1 MSGENTYNQT
11 PGSNY
16 TNPKYLLKHSKL
28 KQIHEK
34 DILSTTNKHELETL
48 EINNQHNIEIKKKE
62 LGWFG
67 LFFGGKELISLN
79 ISGVLIIFLI
89 LVGFIISCLIYHKT
103 NDIKNITE
111 IWGIITPIITLTLG
125 YLFGNKNG

>member
-48 EINNQHNIEIKKKE
+48 EINNQHNIEIKKK
-62 LGWFG
+62 GIG
-67 LFFGGKELISLN
+67 L
-79 ISGVLIIFLI
+79 VRIIFWGQGI
-89 LVGFIISCLIYHKT
+89 NIIKHFWSLDNFFNSRRIYH
-103 NDIKNITE
+103 
-111 IWGIITPIITLTLG
+111 
-125 YLFGNKNG
+125 